1 MPLMQK
7 TLETI
12 LSALKEQGQPLDANA
27 LDRIIRARNRELR
40 GPVRAVAKKKLLPFY
55 QQTKERNP
63 DLWRSWSIDD
73 ELEALL
79 VRTLR
84 MKPMRTA
91 SGVATVTVLTKPW
104 PCASACLYCP
114 NDIRMPKSYLADE
127 PACQRA
133 ERNWFDP
140 YLQVALRLRTLT
152 DMGHTTDKVE
162 LIVLGGTWTDYPR
175 AYRFWF
181 MRELFR
187 ALNEASDANVQRASI
202 AERRAFYEQ
211 CGIKSERDDLAAF
224 TRDEQARVTCGEL
237 TYNQAVRELY
247 GDNAG
252 WRQANNSQTAA
263 LADVTLE
270 HARNVQA
277 AHRSVGLVIETRPDC
292 ITPGALTEMR
302 ALGAT
307 KVQIGI
313 QSLDQHILDANL
325 RRISL
330 DRIGRAF
337 ELARLFGFKIH
348 AHFMANLY
356 EATPESDVAGYR
368 ALVTDRRFLPDEVK
382 MYPCALVDGTGL
394 VEHWRNGTWRPYAEE
409 ELIGV
414 LVANMQ
420 VTPPYVRVSRMIRDI
435 SSHDIMAGNKKVNL
449 RQMVDGELA
458 RREAAVAEIRTREIG
473 THKANLSK
481 LELVEFPYETT
492 VSSERFLQ
500 WVTPEGKIAGFLRL
514 SLPKADAIAAARAEA
529 ENERGAI
536 GSTGCEAMPFEGK
549 ATSHQASR
557 DIAPA
562 SASAQAERSAH
573 DAFPLAA
580 GEAMIREVH
589 VYGAVA
595 ALGHASTGAQH
606 TGLGR
611 KLVARACD
619 IAREA
624 GYERINVISAVG
636 TREYYAALGFE
647 QHGLYQQKEL

>member
-1 MPLMQK
+1 
-7 TLETI
+7 
-12 LSALKEQGQPLDANA
+12 
-27 LDRIIRARNRELR
+27 
-40 GPVRAVAKKKLLPFY
+40 
-55 QQTKERNP
+55 
-63 DLWRSWSIDD
+63 
-73 ELEALL
+73 
-79 VRTLR
+79 
-84 MKPMRTA
+84 
-91 SGVATVTVLTKPW
+91 
-104 PCASACLYCP
+104 
-114 NDIRMPKSYLADE
+114 
-127 PACQRA
+127 
-133 ERNWFDP
+133 
-140 YLQVALRLRTLT
+140 
-152 DMGHTTDKVE
+152 
-162 LIVLGGTWTDYPR
+162 
-175 AYRFWF
+175 
-181 MRELFR
+181 
-187 ALNEASDANVQRASI
+187 
-202 AERRAFYEQ
+202 
-211 CGIKSERDDLAAF
+211 
-224 TRDEQARVTCGEL
+224 
-237 TYNQAVRELY
+237 
-247 GDNAG
+247 
-252 WRQANNSQTAA
+252 
-263 LADVTLE
+263 
-270 HARNVQA
+270 
-277 AHRSVGLVIETRPDC
+277 
-292 ITPGALTEMR
+292 MR

-356 EATPESDVAGYR
+356 GATPKRDVEGYR
-368 ALVTDRRFLPDEVK
+368 VLVTDGRFLPDEVK

-394 VEHWRNGTWRPYAEE
+394 VAHWRDGSWKPYTEG
-409 ELIGV
+409 ELIDV

-435 SSHDIMAGNKKVNL
+435 SSHDIMTGNKKVNL
-449 RQMVDGELA
+449 RQMVDEELA
-458 RREAAVAEIRTREIG
+458 RRGAAVAEIRTREIG
-473 THKANLSK
+473 TRGADLSD
-481 LELVEFPYETT
+481 LALAEFPYETT

-500 WVTPEGKIAGFLRL
+500 WVTPDGKIAGFLRL

-549 ATSHQASR
+549 STSHQASR
-557 DIAPA
+557 DITPA

-573 DAFPLAA
+573 DAVPLAA

-636 TREYYAALGFE
+636 TREYYATLGFE

>member
-1 MPLMQK
+1 MQK

-63 DLWRSWSIDD
+63 DLWRSWGIDD
-73 ELEALL
+73 ALEALL

-140 YLQVALRLRTLT
+140 YLQVALRLRTLA

-187 ALNEASDANVQRASI
+187 ALNEASDANAQRTSI

-247 GDNAG
+247 GDDAG
-252 WRQANNSQTAA
+252 WRQASNSQTAA

-356 EATPESDVAGYR
+356 GATPESDVAGYR

-473 THKANLSK
+473 TQEANLSK

-536 GSTGCEAMPFEGK
+536 GSTGCEATPFEGK

-557 DIAPA
+557 DISPA
-562 SASAQAERSAH
+562 SASAQGELYAR

-606 TGLGR
+606 SGLGR

-636 TREYYAALGFE
+636 TREYYASLGFE
-647 QHGLYQQKEL
+647 RHSLYQQKEL

>member
-1 MPLMQK
+1 MQK

-12 LSALKEQGQPLDANA
+12 LSTLKEQGQPLDANA

-63 DLWRSWSIDD
+63 DLWRSWGIDD
-73 ELEALL
+73 ALEALL

-140 YLQVALRLRTLT
+140 YLQVALRLRTLA

-187 ALNEASDANVQRASI
+187 ALNEASDANAQRASI

-247 GDNAG
+247 GDDAG
-252 WRQANNSQTAA
+252 WRQASNSQTTA
-263 LADVTLE
+263 LADVTFE

-292 ITPGALTEMR
+292 ITPESLTEMR

-330 DRIGRAF
+330 GRIGRAF

-356 EATPESDVAGYR
+356 GATPESDVAGYR

-394 VEHWRNGTWRPYAEE
+394 VEHWRNSTWRPYAEE

-473 THKANLSK
+473 THEANLSK

-549 ATSHQASR
+549 STSHQASR
-557 DIAPA
+557 DITPA

-573 DAFPLAA
+573 DAVPLAA

-636 TREYYAALGFE
+636 TREYYATLGFE

>member
-187 ALNEASDANVQRASI
+187 ALNEASDANAQRTSI

-247 GDNAG
+247 GDDAG
-252 WRQANNSQTAA
+252 WRQASNRQTAA

-270 HARNVQA
+270 HARNVKA

-356 EATPESDVAGYR
+356 GATPESDVARYR

-394 VEHWRNGTWRPYAEE
+394 VKHWRNGTWRPYAEE

-473 THKANLSK
+473 THEANLSK

-557 DIAPA
+557 DITPT

-573 DAFPLAA
+573 DSFPLAA
-580 GEAMIREVH
+580 DEAMIREVH

-619 IAREA
+619 IAQEA

-636 TREYYAALGFE
+636 TREYYATLGFE

>member
-1 MPLMQK
+1 MRK
-7 TLETI
+7 TLENI
-12 LSALKEQGQPLDANA
+12 LAALRDQETPLDANA

-55 QQTKERNP
+55 QRVKEEYP
-63 DLWRSWSIDD
+63 DLWRSWDIDG

-104 PCASACLYCP
+104 PCSSACLYCP
-114 NDIRMPKSYLADE
+114 NDVRMPKSYLADE

-140 YLQVALRLRTLT
+140 YLQVALRLRTLA

-175 AYRFWF
+175 EYRFWF

-187 ALNEASDANVQRASI
+187 ALNEAGCKDAQEASI
-202 AERRAFYEQ
+202 AQRSTFYER
-211 CGIKSERDDLAAF
+211 CGIVRERDDLTAF
-224 TRDEQARVTCGEL
+224 ARTEQGKITRGESS
-237 TYNQAVRELY
+237 YNQAVRALY
-247 GDNAG
+247 GENPSWQAAG
-252 WRQANNSQTAA
+252 ARQEAT
-263 LADVTLE
+263 LADVERE
-270 HARNVQA
+270 HERNA
-277 AHRSVGLVIETRPDC
+277 HAEHRSVGLVIETRPDC
-292 ITPGALTEMR
+292 ITAHSLTEMR

-313 QSLDQHILDANL
+313 QSLNQDILDAND
-325 RRISL
+325 RRTSI
-330 DRIGRAF
+330 DAIACAF
-337 ELARLFGFKIH
+337 GLARLFGFKIH

-356 EATPESDVAGYR
+356 GATPERDIAGYR
-368 ALVTDRRFLPDEVK
+368 ALVGDKRFLPDEVK

-394 VEHWRNGTWRPYAEE
+394 VKKWREGTWQPYTED

-414 LVANMQ
+414 LAKNMQ

-435 SSHDIMAGNKKVNL
+435 SSHDIMTGNKKVNL
-449 RQMVDGELA
+449 RQLVDEELA
-458 RREAAVAEIRTREIG
+458 RRGTAVAEIRTREIG
-473 THKANLSK
+473 TQGVDLGDLALA
-481 LELVEFPYETT
+481 EFPYETT

-500 WVTPEGKIAGFLRL
+500 WVTPDGKIAGFLRL

-529 ENERGAI
+529 ENERGAF
-536 GSTGCEAMPFEGK
+536 GSAGREAIPPESEN
-549 ATSHQASR
+549 ASHQAAR

-562 SASAQAERSAH
+562 SEDAQSELVPRS
-573 DAFPLAA
+573 AFPLSA

-624 GYERINVISAVG
+624 GYERINVISAIG
-636 TREYYAALGFE
+636 TREYYASLGFE
-647 QHGLYQQKEL
+647 QHGLYQQKRL

>member
-1 MPLMQK
+1 MQK

-63 DLWRSWSIDD
+63 DLWRSWGIDD

-247 GDNAG
+247 GDDAG
-252 WRQANNSQTAA
+252 WRQASNSQTAA

-356 EATPESDVAGYR
+356 GATPESDVAGYR
-368 ALVTDRRFLPDEVK
+368 TLVTDRRFLPDEVK

-481 LELVEFPYETT
+481 LELIEFPYETT

-514 SLPKADAIAAARAEA
+514 SLPKADTIAAARAEA

-562 SASAQAERSAH
+562 SASAQGERSAH
-573 DAFPLAA
+573 DVFPLAA

-606 TGLGR
+606 TGLGH

-624 GYERINVISAVG
+624 GYGRINVISAVG
-636 TREYYAALGFE
+636 TREYYASLGFE
-647 QHGLYQQKEL
+647 QHSLYQQKEL

>member
-1 MPLMQK
+1 MQK

-187 ALNEASDANVQRASI
+187 ALNEASDANVQRTSI

-247 GDNAG
+247 GDNVG
-252 WRQANNSQTAA
+252 WRQASNSQTAA

-270 HARNVQA
+270 HALNVQA

-356 EATPESDVAGYR
+356 GATPESDVAGYR
-368 ALVTDRRFLPDEVK
+368 ALVTDRHFLPDEVK

-473 THKANLSK
+473 THEANLSK

-529 ENERGAI
+529 ENERGTI
-536 GSTGCEAMPFEGK
+536 GSTGCEAMPFECK

-557 DIAPA
+557 DITSA

-573 DAFPLAA
+573 DSFPLAA
-580 GEAMIREVH
+580 DEAMIREVH

-619 IAREA
+619 IAQEA

-636 TREYYAALGFE
+636 TREYYATLGFE

>member
-1 MPLMQK
+1 MQK

-140 YLQVALRLRTLT
+140 YLQVALRLRTLA

-187 ALNEASDANVQRASI
+187 ALNEASDANAQRASI

-247 GDNAG
+247 GDDAG
-252 WRQANNSQTAA
+252 WRQVSNSQTAA

-356 EATPESDVAGYR
+356 GATPESDVAGYR

-394 VEHWRNGTWRPYAEE
+394 VEHWQNSTWRPYAEE

-473 THKANLSK
+473 THEANLSK

-492 VSSERFLQ
+492 VASERFLQ

-557 DIAPA
+557 DISPA
-562 SASAQAERSAH
+562 SASAQGELYAR

-606 TGLGR
+606 SGLGR

-636 TREYYAALGFE
+636 TREYYASLGFE
-647 QHGLYQQKEL
+647 RHGLYQQKEL

>member
-224 TRDEQARVTCGEL
+224 TCDEQARVTCGEL

-247 GDNAG
+247 GDDAG
-252 WRQANNSQTAA
+252 WRQASNSQTAA

-356 EATPESDVAGYR
+356 GATPESDVAGYR

-394 VEHWRNGTWRPYAEE
+394 VEHWRNSTWRPYAEE

-473 THKANLSK
+473 THEANLSK

-500 WVTPEGKIAGFLRL
+500 WITPEGKIAGFLRL

-536 GSTGCEAMPFEGK
+536 GSTECEAMPFEGK

-562 SASAQAERSAH
+562 SASAQAEHSAH

-636 TREYYAALGFE
+636 TREYYASLGFE

>member
-1 MPLMQK
+1 MQK

-63 DLWRSWSIDD
+63 DLWRSWGIDD
-73 ELEALL
+73 ALEALL

-187 ALNEASDANVQRASI
+187 ALNEASDANVQRTSI
-202 AERRAFYEQ
+202 AERHAFYEQ

-247 GDNAG
+247 GDNVG
-252 WRQANNSQTAA
+252 WRQASNSQTAA

-270 HARNVQA
+270 HALNVQA

-356 EATPESDVAGYR
+356 GATPESDVAGYR
-368 ALVTDRRFLPDEVK
+368 ALVTDRHFLPDEVK

-473 THKANLSK
+473 THEANLSK

-529 ENERGAI
+529 ENERGTI
-536 GSTGCEAMPFEGK
+536 GSTGCEAMPFECK

-557 DIAPA
+557 DITSA

-573 DAFPLAA
+573 DAFPLAT

-606 TGLGR
+606 SGLGR

-636 TREYYAALGFE
+636 TREYYASLGFK
-647 QHGLYQQKEL
+647 QHSLYQQKEL

>member
-1 MPLMQK
+1 MQK

-73 ELEALL
+73 ALEALL

-114 NDIRMPKSYLADE
+114 NDISMPKSYLADE

-140 YLQVALRLRTLT
+140 YLQVALRLRTLA

-162 LIVLGGTWTDYPR
+162 LIILGGTWTDYPR

-181 MRELFR
+181 TRELFR
-187 ALNEASDANVQRASI
+187 ALNEASDANAQRASI

-247 GDNAG
+247 GDDAG
-252 WRQANNSQTAA
+252 WRQASNSQTAA
-263 LADVTLE
+263 LADVALE

-356 EATPESDVAGYR
+356 RATPESDVAGYR

-473 THKANLSK
+473 THAANLSK

-562 SASAQAERSAH
+562 SAQEEHSARG
-573 DAFPLAA
+573 AFPLAA
-580 GEAMIREVH
+580 DEAMIREVH

-636 TREYYAALGFE
+636 TREYYASLGFE

>member
-1 MPLMQK
+1 MQK

-12 LSALKEQGQPLDANA
+12 LSALKEQSQPLDANA
-27 LDRIIRARNRELR
+27 LDRVIRARNRELR

-63 DLWRSWSIDD
+63 DLWRSWGIDD
-73 ELEALL
+73 ALEALL

-140 YLQVALRLRTLT
+140 YLQVALRLRTLA

-181 MRELFR
+181 TRELFR
-187 ALNEASDANVQRASI
+187 ALNEASDANAQRASI
-202 AERRAFYEQ
+202 AERRAFYER
-211 CGIKSERDDLAAF
+211 CCIKSERDDLAAF

-247 GDNAG
+247 GDDAG
-252 WRQANNSQTAA
+252 WRKASNSQTAA
-263 LADVTLE
+263 LSDVTHE
-270 HARNVQA
+270 HARNVKA

-330 DRIGRAF
+330 GRIGRAF

-356 EATPESDVAGYR
+356 GATPENDVAGYR
-368 ALVTDRRFLPDEVK
+368 ALVTDRHFLPDEVK

-473 THKANLSK
+473 THEANLSK

-529 ENERGAI
+529 ENERRAI

-562 SASAQAERSAH
+562 SAQAERSAH

-580 GEAMIREVH
+580 GAAMIREVH

-636 TREYYAALGFE
+636 TREYYASLGFE

>member
-7 TLETI
+7 TLEII
-12 LSALKEQGQPLDANA
+12 LSTLKEQGQPLDPNA

-40 GPVRAVAKKKLLPFY
+40 GPVRAIAKKKLLPFY
-55 QQTKERNP
+55 QQVKETDP
-63 DLWRSWSIDD
+63 DLWRSWNIDD
-73 ELEALL
+73 ALEALL

-114 NDIRMPKSYLADE
+114 NDIRMPKSYLTDE

-140 YLQVALRLRTLT
+140 YLQVALRLRTLA

-175 AYRFWF
+175 EYRFWF

-187 ALNEASDANVQRASI
+187 ALNEAADAEAQHASI
-202 AERRAFYEQ
+202 AERRAFYER
-211 CGIKSERDDLAAF
+211 CNIKSERDDLAAF
-224 TRDEQARVTCGEL
+224 SRDEQARVTCGEL
-237 TYNQAVRELY
+237 TYNQAVRDLY
-247 GDNAG
+247 GADEG
-252 WRQANNSQTAA
+252 WRQASTRQTTT
-263 LADVTLE
+263 LSDVSRE

-292 ITPGALTEMR
+292 ITPFALTEMR

-313 QSLDQHILDANL
+313 QSLDQQILDANL

-330 DRIGRAF
+330 DRIARAF

-348 AHFMANLY
+348 THFMANLY
-356 EATPESDVAGYR
+356 GATPKRDVEGYR
-368 ALVTDRRFLPDEVK
+368 TLVTDGRFLPDEVK

-394 VEHWRNGTWRPYAEE
+394 VAHWRDGTWKPYTEE
-409 ELIGV
+409 ELIDV

-420 VTPPYVRVSRMIRDI
+420 ATPPYVRVSRMIRDI
-435 SSHDIMAGNKKVNL
+435 SSHDIMTGNKKVNL
-449 RQMVDGELA
+449 RQMVDEELV
-458 RREAAVAEIRTREIG
+458 RRGAAVAEIRTREIG
-473 THKANLSK
+473 TRGADLSD
-481 LELVEFPYETT
+481 LALAEFPYETT

-500 WVTPEGKIAGFLRL
+500 WVTPDGKIAGFLRL
-514 SLPKADAIAAARAEA
+514 SLPKTDAIAGARTEA
-529 ENERGAI
+529 ERGRESF
-536 GSTGCEAMPFEGK
+536 GSAGREAMPTERDD
-549 ATSHQASR
+549 ASSQAER
-557 DIAPA
+557 DIALANADEQREAPA
-562 SASAQAERSAH
+562 RAS
-573 DAFPLAA
+573 FPLSA

-636 TREYYAALGFE
+636 TREYYASLGFE
-647 QHGLYQQKEL
+647 QHGLYQQKKL

>member
-1 MPLMQK
+1 MQK

-140 YLQVALRLRTLT
+140 YLQVALRLRTLA

-187 ALNEASDANVQRASI
+187 ALNEASDANAQRASI

-252 WRQANNSQTAA
+252 WRQASNSQTAT

-356 EATPESDVAGYR
+356 GATPESDVARYR

-394 VEHWRNGTWRPYAEE
+394 VKHWRNGTWRPYAEE

-473 THKANLSK
+473 THEANLSK

-557 DIAPA
+557 DITPT

-573 DAFPLAA
+573 DSFPLAA
-580 GEAMIREVH
+580 DEAMIREVH

-619 IAREA
+619 IAQEA

-636 TREYYAALGFE
+636 TREYYATLGFE